1 MWVTFMNILKRTSF
15 ISTCLFLPLFV
26 GCANGPVDTSKSASG
41 VPSWV
46 MNPMPSDPEGIAD
59 VSCVSDS
66 GNLTVDRQA
75 AVANARTALAQQIN
89 MKVQAMAE
97 TYVNRTDAQ
106 NGTATGSQF
115 EQVGRQISQQTL
127 SGSRANKVDFVEING
142 KRQLCAVVEFSL
154 KQKELFDKIVKAS
167 GAKLQPDQE
176 VVLFEQFKAGQARDR
191 MDSAIKAGQN

>member
-1 MWVTFMNILKRTSF
+1 MKCLKRAF
-15 ISTCLFLPLFV
+15 FFSTWFVLPFFV
-26 GCANGPVDTSKSASG
+26 GCANGPAETSKTASG

-75 AVANARTALAQQIN
+75 AVANARTALAQQVN

-106 NGTATGSQF
+106 GGTATGSQF

-127 SGSRANKVDFVEING
+127 SGSRANKVDFVDING
-142 KRQLCAVVEFSL
+142 KRQLCAVVELSL

-176 VVLFEQFKAGQARDR
+176 VARFEQFKAGQARER
-191 MDSAIKAGQN
+191 MDSAIKSGQN

>member
-1 MWVTFMNILKRTSF
+1 MKSLKRAF
-15 ISTCLFLPLFV
+15 FFSTWFVLPFFV
-26 GCANGPVDTSKSASG
+26 GCANGPAETSKTASG

-75 AVANARTALAQQIN
+75 AVANARTALAQQVN

-106 NGTATGSQF
+106 GGTATGSQF

-127 SGSRANKVDFVEING
+127 SGSRANKVDFVDING
-142 KRQLCAVVEFSL
+142 KRQLCAVVELSL
-154 KQKELFDKIVKAS
+154 KQKDLFDKIVKAS

-176 VVLFEQFKAGQARDR
+176 VALFEQFKAGQARER
-191 MDSAIKAGQN
+191 MDSAIKSGQN

>member
-1 MWVTFMNILKRTSF
+1 MKCLKRAF
-15 ISTCLFLPLFV
+15 FFSTWFVLPFFV
-26 GCANGPVDTSKSASG
+26 GCANGPAETSKTASG

-75 AVANARTALAQQIN
+75 AVANARTALAQQVN

-106 NGTATGSQF
+106 GGTATGSQF

-127 SGSRANKVDFVEING
+127 SGSRANKVDFVDING
-142 KRQLCAVVEFSL
+142 KRQLCAVVELSL

-176 VVLFEQFKAGQARDR
+176 VALFEQFKAGQARER
-191 MDSAIKAGQN
+191 MDSAIKSGQN

>member
-1 MWVTFMNILKRTSF
+1 MKSLKRAF
-15 ISTCLFLPLFV
+15 FFSTWFVLPFFV
-26 GCANGPVDTSKSASG
+26 GCANGPAETSKTASG

-75 AVANARTALAQQIN
+75 AVANARTALAQQVN

-106 NGTATGSQF
+106 GGTATGSQF

-127 SGSRANKVDFVEING
+127 SGSRANKVDFVDING
-142 KRQLCAVVEFSL
+142 KRQLCAVVELSL
-154 KQKELFDKIVKAS
+154 KQKDLFDKIPESVT
-167 GAKLQPDQE
+167 
-176 VVLFEQFKAGQARDR
+176 
-191 MDSAIKAGQN
+191 